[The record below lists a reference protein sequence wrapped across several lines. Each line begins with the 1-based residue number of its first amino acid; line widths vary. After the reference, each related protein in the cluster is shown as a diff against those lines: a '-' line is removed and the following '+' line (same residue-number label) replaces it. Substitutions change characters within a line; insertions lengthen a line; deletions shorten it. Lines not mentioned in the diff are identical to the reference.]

1 MSTGAIRQRARYGT
15 DPATAGGR
23 RVVAVNPEM
32 RQTNRPLAAFG
43 VARPSKALASQ
54 TSSGQ
59 PVWGQAATSRV
70 LASGLRNACEDG
82 FSEVSW
88 RTWGWGD
95 GAWGSCRR
103 LYCKFTSKRGSRP
116 EHLQVPS
123 GGQGYD
129 TAHRRKPQISGRSER
144 QRRIWS
150 MRPGTNGSARSD
162 DVRICPPG
170 TAIVAPLGRACSSAK
185 RAGLPSLASVG
196 NGHERCKARADNEKP
211 RSRGCLR
218 AV

>member
-1 MSTGAIRQRARYGT
+1 VPHGNTNH
-15 DPATAGGR
+15 
-23 RVVAVNPEM
+23 VNEVSAHH
-32 RQTNRPLAAFG
+32 QTPHR
-43 VARPSKALASQ
+43 ARPSKALASQ

-150 MRPGTNGSARSD
+150 MRPGTNGSPRSD
-162 DVRICPPG
+162 DVRMWARGENSQGRNDHPG
-170 TAIVAPLGRACSSAK
+170 PVTKTCRIDL
-185 RAGLPSLASVG
+185 
-196 NGHERCKARADNEKP
+196 
-211 RSRGCLR
+211 SRK
-218 AV
+218 